1 MSEFTVLV
9 GSFSHETNT
18 FSAMRADR
26 AAFQEQGEYFGEEVT
41 EQYRGTNTAVGG
53 VIDVAERED
62 VELRQTVAASATPS
76 DVVTEEAYEFYT
88 GQILDGARD
97 HAGEYDGVI
106 LPLHGAMIPEGMT
119 DGEGPLTADVREIVG
134 QDVPIVVTL
143 DLHGNITDQLVEAAD
158 ALVAYEEYP
167 HIDMG
172 DTGRRGMELLL
183 GMLRGEID
191 PVMHIERPPN
201 LIYGPNQNTLAGPM
215 EEVKHR
221 ARELED
227 RENVLKVNVFPGFN
241 HGDVPSMGVSVPVVA
256 DDDPDAARSAA
267 REIAAMIWEKRD
279 ELITDYPSP
288 AEAVEQAREL
298 AAELDEDAG
307 PVVLADTGDNPGGG
321 GATDTTPVLRELLEQ
336 GATDAGFAVMRDPAV
351 VETCIAAGVGERVT
365 VDLGGK
371 TDPSH
376 GEPIA
381 VLDAYVKAI
390 TDGEFV
396 NTGPMGTGA
405 DNHLGRT
412 VLLEAGAED
421 GVSIIVTEN
430 RLQPRDA
437 EIWRHVGIQ
446 PERLSIIALK
456 STNHYRADYEPMASE
471 VIPIDSPGAYAID
484 PRRFEYDH
492 IPRPKYPIDE
502 MADDDYPDWE

>member
-1 MSEFTVLV
+1 MTEFTVLV

-26 AAFQEQGEYFGEEVT
+26 AAFQERDEYFGEEVT
-41 EQYRGTNTAVGG
+41 EHYRGTNTAVGG
-53 VIDVAERED
+53 VIDVAEREE
-62 VELRQTVAASATPS
+62 VELLQTVAASATPS
-76 DVVTEEAYEFYT
+76 DVVTEEAYGFYT
-88 GQILDGARD
+88 GKILDGARE
-97 HAGEYDGVI
+97 HAGDYDGVI
-106 LPLHGAMIPEGMT
+106 LPLHGAMIPEGMD

-134 QDVPIVVTL
+134 PDIPIVVTL
-143 DLHGNITDQLVEAAD
+143 DLHGNITDQLVAEAD

-183 GMLRGEID
+183 GAMRGEID

-221 ARELED
+221 ARELEE

-256 DDDPDAARSAA
+256 DDDPDAARAA
-267 REIAAMIWEKRD
+267 SQEIAAMIWEKRD

-288 AEAVEQAREL
+288 AAAVRQAREL
-298 AAELDEDAG
+298 AADLDTDAG

-321 GATDTTPVLRELLEQ
+321 GAADTTPVLRELIEQ
-336 GATDAGFAVMRDPAV
+336 EATNAGFAIIWDPAV
-351 VETCIAAGVGERVT
+351 VDQCVEAGVGERVT

-381 VLDAYVKAI
+381 DLDAYVKAI

-396 NTGPMGTGA
+396 NTGPMGTGRE
-405 DNHLGRT
+405 NHMGRT
-412 VLLEAGAED
+412 IRLQCGADD
-421 GVSIIVTEN
+421 GVEVIVTEH
-430 RLQPRDA
+430 RHQPLDA

-446 PERLSIIALK
+446 PERLKVLVVK

-484 PRRFEYDH
+484 PRRFEYEN

-502 MADDDYPDWE
+502 MADDAYPDWD